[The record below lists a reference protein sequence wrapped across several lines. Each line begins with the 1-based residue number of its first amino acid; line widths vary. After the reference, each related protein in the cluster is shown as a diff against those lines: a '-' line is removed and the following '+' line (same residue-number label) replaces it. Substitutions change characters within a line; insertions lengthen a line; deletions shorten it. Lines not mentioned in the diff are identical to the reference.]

1 MEQLFT
7 DAEFAIGRLERQTL
21 SIEASAVPHD
31 WGAVPSDLM
40 EALARDPEALTCRF
54 VVVAYPM
61 PRSDLRFIQRH
72 IAELTREN
80 EDARNRIRELIAEKE
95 ADEIALVEARQAADD
110 HKAQLDAVTARI
122 SWMAD
127 REGELRLKLLEA
139 RDQLMRREEDLQLLN
154 KEAEQRL
161 ATVREL
167 QGQIQA
173 REVQLESAQAEL
185 ARRDALVQELR
196 EAVEERTAWA
206 ERMIKEA
213 EQRLVV
219 IHDLQG
225 QLDAMRADRR

>member
-1 MEQLFT
+1 MRSAGDDDSRISNELF
-7 DAEFAIGRLERQTL
+7 E
-21 SIEASAVPHD
+21 V
-31 WGAVPSDLM
+31 
-40 EALARDPEALTCRF
+40 
-54 VVVAYPM
+54 
-61 PRSDLRFIQRH
+61 
-72 IAELTREN
+72 
-80 EDARNRIRELIAEKE
+80 
-95 ADEIALVEARQAADD
+95 RQAVDD

-139 RDQLMRREEDLQLLN
+139 RDQLMRREEDLQLVN

-196 EAVEERTAWA
+196 VAVEERTAWA